1 MMRRLIHQAS
11 LPTGLAPFLGLV
23 LVGLGAAA
31 IAMPVQATETVVP
44 DSFLLGRDAN
54 GEPCTASRTWDDP
67 RVSKYDRTYAITCRG
82 VAAGRSQG
90 TLMIINADYPEAAD
104 ANCAQDQAVDVKD
117 IGQVS
122 ARQCFDAQQGIP
134 LVTASFK
141 RGKYLYR
148 GEASFTA
155 TGPMEA
161 GLRTLAEVA
170 PPIKDR
176 YQDDAASITPANL
189 PAAPTVAATDTT
201 APGNDSFLPEV
212 TLGQGILLNQ
222 QGSYV
227 EASRMLNDGLSRLRP
242 DTATFTRAEFDLEAA
257 VADSNI
263 GQFDS
268 ADAHFADAKTLLG
281 NNGADKVG
289 TYLLRKLSTY
299 EALDAIN
306 RRQWNDALS
315 ALQSGESATNPLM
328 DTATLATLNQS
339 SSNNRASGSTA
350 VVDRG
355 ELASK
360 LLEAQR
366 NWAASVAWLGAGD
379 NDKAAAS
386 LDQAVVYVNL
396 LQQSVRADSLIGMKA
411 RIERQKGRLLARLGK
426 TTEAVTDFDCALAL
440 LQGGVI
446 KDSSG
451 CLFDLAPSAAI
462 LSTTGSGAFAG
473 PVIAETQLERASLL
487 ARDPALKPE
496 DVIQAYSSAIDSL
509 LASSDVGERQPVEL
523 EPYFDIL
530 IQKAA
535 ADPTSGAEELYFK
548 AIQAIGEPAVARQV
562 AQLQTVVTGDSALG
576 AKVRDRS
583 ELERR
588 VVQLRYQIATNS
600 TLDAAAVTDLD
611 QQRQT
616 AENEL
621 LAVNTE
627 LAADPHFRMVDD
639 QLVKIADIRAAL
651 KPGEF
656 YLKVTELKQHAYAIV
671 IGRGETFLYR
681 IAVGSDALTT
691 ISNRVRMSI
700 RDDSGQLPYF
710 DVQAAYALFHLIT
723 GPAETKLRL
732 ARAIIVDPSGP
743 LENLPASVL
752 VTSPDSVKRYLASA
766 KTAPYDYSHVD
777 FVAYRSDVYYAL
789 SPRSLL
795 ISRSL
800 PPSQAAHPFIGFGQN
815 APPPADLSS
824 YAGKKIDIGGCD
836 MDYGDFLGIMAANK
850 PVSAEEIGLA
860 ANALGAGDS
869 PEVTGPA
876 FTDTALMQASDT
888 GAYEQYQVVHFATH
902 GIPESK
908 LGCSDVPP
916 SLITTVAPID
926 ASGQIVSDGFL
937 TFPDVAQM
945 RFDANLV
952 VLSACD
958 TAAGVSGQL
967 GRLSGQDE
975 SAATLD
981 GLVRAFITA
990 RARAVMATYWNVPAS
1005 SETDQFIQ
1013 TFYSTGRIYD
1023 MGMSLRKAQ
1032 TTLIGQAQYSHPYFW
1047 GAYVLIGDGSK
1058 TMLSQPPQATASV
1071 TTASAQ

>member
-1 MMRRLIHQAS
+1 MTLLRVIVPVVTATVLGVAAFA
-11 LPTGLAPFLGLV
+11 APAPV
-23 LVGLGAAA
+23 RAA
-31 IAMPVQATETVVP
+31 ETPIP

-54 GEPCTASRTWDDP
+54 GEPCTASRTWNDP
-67 RVSKYDRTYAITCRG
+67 RVSKYDRTYAIICRG

-90 TLMIINADYPEAAD
+90 TLMIINAEYPGSATEPCGEDRAAEI
-104 ANCAQDQAVDVKD
+104 KD
-117 IGQVS
+117 IGPVD
-122 ARQCFDAQQGIP
+122 ARQCFDRSGGIP
-134 LVTASFK
+134 LVSASFK

-148 GEASFTA
+148 GEAAFTA

-176 YQDDAASITPANL
+176 YQDDTPSIDPASL
-189 PAAPTVAATDTT
+189 PAAPAVSATAS

-242 DTATFTRAEFDLEAA
+242 DTATFTKAEFDLEAA

-268 ADAHFADAKTLLG
+268 ADAHFADARALLSA
-281 NNGADKVG
+281 NGTDKVG
-289 TYLLRKLSTY
+289 SYLLRKLSTY

-306 RRQWNDALS
+306 RRQWTDALT
-315 ALQSGESATNPLM
+315 ALQSGERASNPLM
-328 DTATLATLNQS
+328 DTATLATLNQTS
-339 SSNNRASGSTA
+339 PNNRATGSAA

-355 ELASK
+355 ELAAK

-379 NDKAAAS
+379 NDKASAA

-396 LQQSVRADSLIGMKA
+396 LQQSVRADSLLGMKA
-411 RIERQKGRLLARLGK
+411 RIERQKGRLQARQGE
-426 TTEAVTDFDCALAL
+426 TTGAIASFDCALAL
-440 LQGGVI
+440 LQGGML
-446 KDSSG
+446 KDSSA

-462 LSTTGSGAFAG
+462 LSVTGSSAFAG

-487 ARDPALKPE
+487 SRDASVSPDEIIK
-496 DVIQAYSSAIDSL
+496 AYSSAIDSL
-509 LASSDVGERQPVEL
+509 LASSDVGERQPAEL
-523 EPYFDIL
+523 EPYFDTL

-535 ADPTSGAEELYFK
+535 ANPTSGAEDLYFK

-562 AQLQTVVTGDSALG
+562 AQLQNVVTGDSALG

-583 ELERR
+583 ELERK
-588 VVQLRYQIATNS
+588 VVQLRYQISTNS
-600 TLDAAAVTDLD
+600 TLDAAAVADLD

-621 LAVNTE
+621 IAVNTQ

-639 QLVKIADIRAAL
+639 QLVTIADIRAAL

-656 YLKVTELKQHAYAIV
+656 YLKVTELKQHSYAIV

-681 IAVGSDALTT
+681 IAVSSDALTK
-691 ISNRVRMSI
+691 ISNRVRLSI

-710 DVQAAYALFHLIT
+710 DVQAAYALFHLIS
-723 GPAETKLRL
+723 GPAESKLRL
-732 ARAIIVDPSGP
+732 SRAIIVDPSGP
-743 LENLPASVL
+743 LENLPASVM
-752 VTSPDSVKRYLASA
+752 VTSADSVKRYLASA

-777 FVAYRSDVYYAL
+777 FLAYRSDVYYAL

-824 YAGKKIDIGGCD
+824 YAGRKINIGGCD
-836 MDYGDFLGIMAANK
+836 MDYGDFLGIMASNK

-860 ANALGAGDS
+860 ANALGVSGA
-869 PEVTGPA
+869 PEVTGSA
-876 FTDTALMQASDT
+876 FTDTALMQNSDS

-916 SLITTVAPID
+916 SLITSVAPID

-1005 SETDQFIQ
+1005 SETDQLIQ

-1023 MGMSLRKAQ
+1023 MGTALRKAQ
-1032 TTLIGQAQYSHPYFW
+1032 TTLIGQPQYSHPYFW

-1058 TMLSQPPQATASV
+1058 SMLTNTRM

>member
-1 MMRRLIHQAS
+1 MT
-11 LPTGLAPFLGLV
+11 LPRVIAPGLLAAVLGLALTV
-23 LVGLGAAA
+23 
-31 IAMPVQATETVVP
+31 PVRATETSAP

-54 GEPCTASRTWDDP
+54 GEPCTASRTWNDP
-67 RVSKYDRTYAITCRG
+67 RVSKYDRTYAIICRG

-90 TLMIINADYPEAAD
+90 TLMIINADYPD
-104 ANCAQDQAVDVKD
+104 ALKENCAQDQAAEIKD
-117 IGQVS
+117 IGQVQ
-122 ARQCFDAQQGIP
+122 ARQCFDGQQGIP
-134 LVTASFK
+134 LVSASFK

-148 GEASFTA
+148 GEAAFTA

-176 YQDDAASITPANL
+176 YQDDAASIDPASL
-189 PAAPTVAATDTT
+189 PAAPAVSTASAAVGT
-201 APGNDSFLPEV
+201 DSFLPEV

-263 GQFDS
+263 GQFAS
-268 ADAHFADAKTLLG
+268 ADAHFGDAKALLG
-281 NNGADKVG
+281 DNAADKVG

-306 RRQWNDALS
+306 RRQWNDALA
-315 ALQSGESATNPLM
+315 ALQSGEIATNPLM

-339 SSNNRASGSTA
+339 SSSNRASGSTA

-355 ELASK
+355 ELANK

-379 NDKAAAS
+379 NDKASGA

-396 LQQSVRADSLIGMKA
+396 LQQSVRADSLLGMKA
-411 RIERQKGRLLARLGK
+411 RIERQRGRLLARQGK
-426 TTEAVTDFDCALAL
+426 TKEAIASFDCALAL
-440 LQGGVI
+440 LQGGVL
-446 KDSSG
+446 KDAGG
-451 CLFDLAPSAAI
+451 CQFDLAPSAAI
-462 LSTTGSGAFAG
+462 LSVTGTGAFAG

-487 ARDPALKPE
+487 SRDTSLSP
-496 DVIQAYSSAIDSL
+496 DNVITAYSGAIDSL

-530 IQKAA
+530 IRKAA
-535 ADPTSGAEELYFK
+535 ADPASGADELYFK

-588 VVQLRYQIATNS
+588 VVQLRYQISTNA
-600 TLDAAAVTDLD
+600 TLDAATVADLD

-621 LAVNTE
+621 IAINTQ

-656 YLKVTELKQHAYAIV
+656 YLKVTQLKQHAYAVV
-671 IGRGETFLYR
+671 IGRGETFMYR

-710 DVQAAYALFHLIT
+710 DVQAAYALFHLIS

-752 VTSPDSVKRYLASA
+752 VTSADSVKRYLASS

-777 FVAYRSDVYYAL
+777 FLAYRADVYYAL

-815 APPPADLSS
+815 APPPADLAS
-824 YAGKKIDIGGCD
+824 YAGKTINIGGCP
-836 MDYGDFLGIMAANK
+836 MDYGQFLGIMAANK
-850 PVSAEEIGLA
+850 PVSAAEIGLA
-860 ANALGAGDS
+860 ANALGVSGA
-869 PEVTGPA
+869 PEVTGA
-876 FTDTALMQASDT
+876 DFTDTALMRNSDA

-908 LGCSDVPP
+908 LGCADVPP
-916 SLITTVAPID
+916 SLITSVAPID

-1005 SETDQFIQ
+1005 GETDQLIQ
-1013 TFYSTGRIYD
+1013 TFYSTARIDD
-1023 MGMSLRKAQ
+1023 MGSALRRAQ
-1032 TTLIGQAQYSHPYFW
+1032 TVLIGQPQYSHPYYW

-1058 TMLSQPPQATASV
+1058 SMLSSPPI